1 MKRAHQIRRQRGFS
15 LIEMMIATVIFV
27 LLCGA
32 AFALLS
38 LAQQR
43 YQTESQVLNSFQEA
57 RFGLDEMVRDVNGS
71 GYPPEN
77 SFSFS
82 TATPSATLYAST
94 PVAWS
99 PGYATNT
106 PCVIDSGIGTVCTT
120 PSDYDL
126 IIERDVDPWR
136 HDGVEW
142 TRYQLAGN
150 VLSRAQTYK
159 VAGGDPDGTTS
170 PAFVP
175 YVQNVMN
182 NDPTLSLS
190 GAQLAQFRAA
200 YPNMFPG
207 GNPVPIFSY
216 ICPNPTPP
224 PASIA
229 CSLAGSNN
237 SPVNVTD
244 VEITLIVM
252 APTVDAQTGQ
262 PRLIELHGRGHSL
275 NPIQSQP

>member
-1 MKRAHQIRRQRGFS
+1 MKRADHQRSELGFS
-15 LIEMMIATVIFV
+15 LIEMMIAAAIFI

-38 LAQQR
+38 VAQQR

-57 RFGLDEMVRDVNGS
+57 RFGLDEIVRDVNGS
-71 GYPPEN
+71 GYPPKN

-82 TATPSATLYAST
+82 ANPPPSATLYAST
-94 PVAWS
+94 PVAWD
-99 PGYATNT
+99 PGYPTSA
-106 PCVIDSGIGTVCTT
+106 CLIGTNCNPT
-120 PSDYDL
+120 PSDFDM

-142 TRYQLAGN
+142 TRYQLQGT

-159 VAGGDPDGTTS
+159 VVGGDPDGTTT

-182 NDPTLSLS
+182 NALP
-190 GAQLAQFRAA
+190 AQITQFRLV
-200 YPNMFPG
+200 YPQMFPG
-207 GNPVPIFSY
+207 GNPVPIFTY

-224 PASIA
+224 PSTIA
-229 CSLAGSNN
+229 CPLAGSYN
-237 SPVNVTD
+237 SPVNITD

-252 APTVDAQTGQ
+252 APTADAQTGS

-275 NPIQSQP
+275 NPIQ

>member
-1 MKRAHQIRRQRGFS
+1 MTHADHIRGQRGFS
-15 LIEMMIATVIFV
+15 LIEMMIATVIFT

-38 LAQQR
+38 VAQQR

-57 RFGLDEMVRDVNGS
+57 RFGMDEIVRDVNGS
-71 GYPPEN
+71 GYPPQN
-77 SFSFS
+77 SFSF
-82 TATPSATLYAST
+82 TPNVPPANLYAST
-94 PVAWS
+94 PVAWA
-99 PGYATNT
+99 PGYPSNS
-106 PCVIDSGIGTVCTT
+106 PCLIGTAGGGTCTT
-120 PSDYDL
+120 PGDFDL

-142 TRYQLAGN
+142 TRYQLQGN
-150 VLSRAQTYK
+150 ILSRSQTYK

-170 PAFVP
+170 PSFVP

-182 NDPTLSLS
+182 NAPA
-190 GAQLAQFRAA
+190 AQIAQFQAA

-207 GNPVPIFSY
+207 GNPVPVFTY
-216 ICPNPTPP
+216 TCYTPYGP
-224 PASIA
+224 QPCLS
-229 CSLAGSNN
+229 AGSYN

-252 APTVDAQTGQ
+252 APTKDAQSGL

-275 NPIQSQP
+275 NPIQ

>member
-1 MKRAHQIRRQRGFS
+1 MKRVCQKQSGQGFS
-15 LIEMMIATVIFV
+15 LIEMMIAAVIFI
-27 LLCGA
+27 LLCSA

-57 RFGLDEMVRDVNGS
+57 RFGLDEIVRDVNGS
-71 GYPPEN
+71 GYPPKN

-82 TATPSATLYAST
+82 INPPPATNLYAST
-94 PVAWS
+94 PVAWD
-99 PGYATNT
+99 PGYPNS
-106 PCVIDSGIGTVCTT
+106 PCQIGTAGGGTCTPT
-120 PSDYDL
+120 PSDFDM

-142 TRYQLAGN
+142 TRYQLQGT

-159 VAGGDPDGTTS
+159 VVGGDPDGTTS
-170 PAFVP
+170 QAFVP

-182 NDPTLSLS
+182 NALP
-190 GAQLAQFRAA
+190 AQIAQFRLV
-200 YPNMFPG
+200 YPQMFPS

-216 ICPNPTPP
+216 FCANPTPP
-224 PASIA
+224 PSTIA
-229 CSLAGSNN
+229 CSLVGPPYN
-237 SPVNVTD
+237 SPVNITD

-252 APTVDAQTGQ
+252 APTVDAQTGA
-262 PRLIELHGRGHSL
+262 PRFIELHGRGHSL
-275 NPIQSQP
+275 NPIQ

>member
-1 MKRAHQIRRQRGFS
+1 MRRAHKRSEQGFS
-15 LIEMMIATVIFV
+15 LIEMMIAAVIFI

-38 LAQQR
+38 VAQQR

-57 RFGLDEMVRDVNGS
+57 RFGLDEIVRDVNGS
-71 GYPPEN
+71 GYPPKD

-82 TATPSATLYAST
+82 TSTPPAANLYAST
-94 PVAWS
+94 PVAWV
-99 PGYATNT
+99 PGYPNS
-106 PCVIDSGIGTVCTT
+106 PCLIGTTCNPT
-120 PSDYDL
+120 PSDFDM

-142 TRYQLAGN
+142 TRYQLQGT

-159 VAGGDPDGTTS
+159 VAGAGADPDGTTT

-182 NDPTLSLS
+182 NAPP
-190 GAQLAQFRAA
+190 AQIAQFRLV
-200 YPNMFPG
+200 YPQMFPG
-207 GNPVPIFSY
+207 GNPVPIFTY
-216 ICPNPTPP
+216 ICPNATPP
-224 PASIA
+224 PSTIA
-229 CSLAGSNN
+229 CPSSGSYN

-252 APTVDAQTGQ
+252 APTVDAQTGA

-275 NPIQSQP
+275 NPIQ